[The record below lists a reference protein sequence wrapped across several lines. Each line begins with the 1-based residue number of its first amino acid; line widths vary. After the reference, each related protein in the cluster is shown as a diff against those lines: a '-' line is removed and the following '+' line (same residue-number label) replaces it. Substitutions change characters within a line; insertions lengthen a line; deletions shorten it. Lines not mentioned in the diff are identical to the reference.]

1 MDLSTLEERAK
12 NIQLKIYQPD
22 DTLYCIGHGGPLV
35 EWHVHKPE
43 ALPAIVK
50 HPEFNLGASYV
61 RGDWD
66 MDTRQLPRLVQ
77 TLLPK
82 IAKPGLLHNRPLVRR
97 LLARVS
103 RTRSRNLQPRWQDIS
118 LAASRACLGEDL
130 FQACGWFSEPGVTL
144 EQAQR
149 TQCRRLIAKLRLE
162 SGQRVLDLDA
172 GWGALTL
179 FVAQHA
185 NLRVTAFCKTPE
197 QLYHLQAEARRRGLQ
212 GRVHARA
219 GSLKHCRGP
228 FDRILAG
235 GLLEHCPPS
244 GYAAL
249 FRRLGNL
256 LRDDGFAWL
265 QMSGRSRGV
274 TLSNRWLQN
283 QLPSW
288 HALPLLS
295 DLGAALEC
303 TGLRILQ
310 LEDCSAHWQKNLES
324 WGQRFCRH
332 RAAINRQFGEKLT
345 RHWEFMLASQ
355 QTAAGWGQLG
365 CYEIVLGNRRSAW
378 LPGEEI
384 AHGFLDDLP
393 LDLGRGIPG
402 LAGEM

>member
-22 DTLYCIGHGGPLV
+22 NTLYCIGHGGPLV
-35 EWHVHKPE
+35 EWHLHKPE
-43 ALPAIVK
+43 ALPSILK

-97 LLARVS
+97 LLARIPRG
-103 RTRSRNLQPRWQDIS
+103 RTRDPQPRWQDIS

-130 FQACGWFSEPGVTL
+130 FQSCGWFSEPGVTL

-149 TQCRRLIAKLRLE
+149 TQCHSLLAKLRLE

-172 GWGALTL
+172 GWGSMTL
-179 FVAQHA
+179 SVAQHA
-185 NLRVTAFCKTPE
+185 NLRVTAFCKTRE
-197 QLYHLQAEARRRGLQ
+197 QLHHLRAEAQHRGLQ
-212 GRVHARA
+212 ARVQARA

-235 GLLEHCPPS
+235 NLLEQCPPS

-249 FRRLGNL
+249 FRRLGSL

-265 QMSGRSRGV
+265 QVSGRNRGV
-274 TLSNRWLQN
+274 TLSNRWLQK

-295 DLGAALEC
+295 DLSAALE
-303 TGLRILQ
+303 TTDLRILR
-310 LEDCSAHWQKNLES
+310 LEDCSTHWQKSLQN

-332 RAAINRQFGEKLT
+332 RAAINRQFGENLT

-355 QTAAGWGQLG
+355 ETATGWGQLG

-378 LPGEEI
+378 LPAQE
-384 AHGFLDDLP
+384 ALHGFLDDLP
-393 LDLGRGIPG
+393 LDLGRSIPG
-402 LAGEM
+402 LAGEL